1 MKEQF
6 KRKTYLKVSNA
17 FPYVKTR
24 LAVVK
29 KWEKVLSPLE
39 SACEDV
45 KRKTNELLKA
55 VHLQPPDVRMLQ
67 VNLQGAVLTAVNQ
80 GPMEVANNFL
90 TEIPEEK
97 SLWIPF

>member
-1 MKEQF
+1 MTSVRQQGYF
-6 KRKTYLKVSNA
+6 LLWCNLFFVSS
-17 FPYVKTR
+17 R
-24 LAVVK
+24 
-29 KWEKVLSPLE
+29 WEKVLSPLE

-80 GPMEVANNFL
+80 VC
-90 TEIPEEK
+90 IYV
-97 SLWIPF
+97 